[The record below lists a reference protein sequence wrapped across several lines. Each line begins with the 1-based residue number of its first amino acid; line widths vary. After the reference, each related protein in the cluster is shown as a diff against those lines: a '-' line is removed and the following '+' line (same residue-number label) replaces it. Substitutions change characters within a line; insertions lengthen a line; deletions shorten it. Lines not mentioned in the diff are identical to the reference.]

1 MNDHALADGTKDL
14 AFSDRELK
22 PIQTPKIGTTIDEIH
37 STLRSA
43 FELSNNLRGAVYIVS
58 GKQIDTNC
66 DFAELRHDNIPDDL
80 LALQR
85 NVVILTDS
93 LQKTLETLENSL

>member
-1 MNDHALADGTKDL
+1 MKDKDL

-43 FELSNNLRGAVYIVS
+43 FELSNNLRAAVYIVS
-58 GKQIDTNC
+58 GKQIDINC
-66 DFAELRHDNIPDDL
+66 DFSELSQDNIPDDL
-80 LALQR
+80 LAIKR
-85 NVVILTDS
+85 NVQLLTES
-93 LQKTLETLENSL
+93 LRKTLETLEGSL